1 MGRQMRPLLLV
12 GSGGFGRETAEAVL
26 AVNDVAPQWDLL
38 GFLDDDP
45 ARTGSRP
52 VGVPVVGPIDAV
64 HEHPDAL
71 VVLCTGRPDNYVSRL
86 RIAQRLGLEPER
98 YATVVHP
105 SVAASRSSTV
115 GPGSVLLAHT
125 VLTADVTVGAH
136 VAVMPQT
143 VLTHDTVVGDWAT
156 IASGVRLGGAVRI
169 EPGAYVGSSV
179 TIRQGLTVGAWAM
192 VGMAA
197 VVTRDVPAGR
207 LWFGAPAR
215 DHGGAPLPAGFLADR
230 LAGAA
235 P

>member
-1 MGRQMRPLLLV
+1 MSRQMRPLLLV

-26 AVNDVAPQWDLL
+26 AVNEAAPRWDLL

-45 ARTGSRP
+45 ARLGARP
-52 VGVPVVGPIDAV
+52 VGVPVVGPIEAV
-64 HEHPDAL
+64 HEYPDAM

-86 RIAQRLGLEPER
+86 RIAQRLQLEPAR
-98 YATVVHP
+98 YATIVHP

-125 VLTADVTVGAH
+125 VLTADVTLGAH

-156 IASGVRLGGAVRI
+156 IAAGVRLGGAVQVGT
-169 EPGAYVGSSV
+169 GAYLGSSV
-179 TIRQGLTVGAWAM
+179 SVRQGLTVGAWAM

-197 VVTRDVPAGR
+197 VLTRDVPAGR

-215 DHGGAPLPAGFLADR
+215 DHGPAPLPAGFLAEQ
-230 LAGAA
+230 LAGASA
-235 P
+235 